1 MVVCYLTGHTISSSG
16 GDGGVVGGRGDLLG
30 NRRSRSCTA
39 DTDGLASEW
48 WKQMQINSL
57 VNLKRQTLALAG
69 LQDML

>member
-16 GDGGVVGGRGDLLG
+16 GGGGVVGGRGDLLG
-30 NRRSRSCTA
+30 NRRSRSRTA
-39 DTDGLASEW
+39 DTDGSASEW

-57 VNLKRQTLALAG
+57 VSLKRQTLALAG